1 MAFPFITTLVLCAAQ
16 GIVLDR
22 PPGLVIVGI
31 FKNEAPNLGP
41 WLDYYLNAQGA
52 VAAILV
58 DNGSTDDWQRV
69 VAPFGDRVRVTTD
82 GAAHGQVALYNK
94 YALPLLKRE
103 FPPLPTAPP
112 VAAADDAD
120 GDGGDAMDLDLGD
133 MFELA
138 DAADAADD
146 EAAADEAA

>member
-1 MAFPFITTLVLCAAQ
+1 MNIVLCFATVCGSALAFAQ
-16 GIVLDR
+16 
-22 PPGLVIVGI
+22 
-31 FKNEAPNLGP
+31 
-41 WLDYYLNAQGA
+41 
-52 VAAILV
+52 
-58 DNGSTDDWQRV
+58 
-69 VAPFGDRVRVTTD
+69 
-82 GAAHGQVALYNK
+82 
-94 YALPLLKRE
+94 
-103 FPPLPTAPP
+103 PLPARSVAVSNFINPTSSAPP

>member
-1 MAFPFITTLVLCAAQ
+1 MKL
-16 GIVLDR
+16 
-22 PPGLVIVGI
+22 
-31 FKNEAPNLGP
+31 
-41 WLDYYLNAQGA
+41 
-52 VAAILV
+52 
-58 DNGSTDDWQRV
+58 
-69 VAPFGDRVRVTTD
+69 
-82 GAAHGQVALYNK
+82 ALLSAL
-94 YALPLLKRE
+94 ALPGALAFAPQPLTARSVAMSN
-103 FPPLPTAPP
+103 FINPTSAAPPLPTAPP